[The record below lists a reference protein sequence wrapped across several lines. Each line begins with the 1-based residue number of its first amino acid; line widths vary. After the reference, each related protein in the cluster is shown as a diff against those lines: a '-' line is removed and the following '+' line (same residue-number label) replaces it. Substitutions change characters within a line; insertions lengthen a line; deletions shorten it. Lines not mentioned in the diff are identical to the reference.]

1 MIEQLMNSLNQ
12 LTDTARYGA
21 YAILLV
27 TALILFSLILMPFM
41 YLYNRLTDKNQSNV
55 LAQKDYV
62 IGELTERISGDSFG
76 EVREI
81 GSGDA
86 SSVYPARF
94 YREEDRQKQQGL
106 PVGTKVLIIDF
117 DQAGVALIVKATNY

>member
-86 SSVYPARF
+86 
-94 YREEDRQKQQGL
+94 
-106 PVGTKVLIIDF
+106 
-117 DQAGVALIVKATNY
+117 